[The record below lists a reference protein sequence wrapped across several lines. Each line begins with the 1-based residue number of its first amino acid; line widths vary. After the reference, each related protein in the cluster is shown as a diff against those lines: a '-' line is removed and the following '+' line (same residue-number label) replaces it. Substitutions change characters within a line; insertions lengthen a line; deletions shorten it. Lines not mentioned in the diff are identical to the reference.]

1 MNYKILYSNIM
12 YELVSDYNNKQY
24 NVNIITDSTS
34 EKIISVYNND
44 IELSKESKEYQ
55 EVINYFK

>member
-12 YELVSDYNNKQY
+12 YELVSDYDNKQY